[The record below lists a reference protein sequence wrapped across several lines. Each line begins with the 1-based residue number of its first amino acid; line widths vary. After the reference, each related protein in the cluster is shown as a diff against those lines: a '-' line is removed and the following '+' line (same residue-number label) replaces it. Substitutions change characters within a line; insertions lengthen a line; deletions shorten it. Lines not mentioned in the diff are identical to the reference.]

1 MKKDSVIDYLSYIL
15 FRVFSSLFRLLPINI
30 ALCLG
35 SFLGELAYL
44 LDLKHRAIA
53 YNNIKQATGGEL
65 LPCQLSRLTRD
76 FYRSFGMNLIEMFFL
91 PRLDREHIKK
101 YITIENQHYIN
112 EAFQRGKG
120 IIFLGV
126 HEGSWE
132 ISNILCANLGFSFSL
147 FIRNQRLPRLN
158 NLLNSYRR
166 QKGCRIIQ
174 RQEGTREL
182 IRELKKNHAIGMNLD
197 QGGKSGMLVDFFGK
211 SASMPTGA
219 IRLALK
225 YDATIIP
232 AFYKRIRG
240 PYVKVTLGEPL
251 KIEKTGNINEDIS
264 INVKKA
270 VRIFERYILL
280 APREYLWSYKIWKYS
295 RQRNILILS
304 DAKAGH
310 LRQSQAM
317 ARMITASFK
326 DRGLNAVIETREVK
340 FKSRLSK
347 AALLLSSFFS
357 GRYTCQGCLLCLKYF
372 LTKESYKSLIGLRP
386 DIVISCGSSLAALN
400 LILARDNLA
409 RSVVIMRPSLLGTKK
424 FSLIAWPRHDRPPR
438 RKNVVATEGALNLVD
453 QEYLVSC
460 AKNILTQTKIEK
472 NFVLGFLLGGDTKD
486 SHLDANM
493 LKETIRKIKGAIEKL
508 GGEILVST
516 SRRTPAVI
524 ERIVKDEFLGFA
536 PCRFLVIA
544 NEKNH
549 PDAVGAILA
558 LSKIVVASSESISMV
573 SEAASSGR
581 YVVVFNTGLL
591 NKRHRLFIEHLS
603 KAGYIYTSDADNL
616 GKVIEDIWKN
626 KPAVKTLQDNQR
638 IREAVETRL

>member
-1 MKKDSVIDYLSYIL
+1 M
-15 FRVFSSLFRLLPINI
+15 
-30 ALCLG
+30 
-35 SFLGELAYL
+35 
-44 LDLKHRAIA
+44 
-53 YNNIKQATGGEL
+53 
-65 LPCQLSRLTRD
+65 
-76 FYRSFGMNLIEMFFL
+76 
-91 PRLDREHIKK
+91 
-101 YITIENQHYIN
+101 
-112 EAFQRGKG
+112 
-120 IIFLGV
+120 
-126 HEGSWE
+126 
-132 ISNILCANLGFSFSL
+132 
-147 FIRNQRLPRLN
+147 
-158 NLLNSYRR
+158 
-166 QKGCRIIQ
+166 
-174 RQEGTREL
+174 
-182 IRELKKNHAIGMNLD
+182 
-197 QGGKSGMLVDFFGK
+197 
-211 SASMPTGA
+211 
-219 IRLALK
+219 
-225 YDATIIP
+225 
-232 AFYKRIRG
+232 
-240 PYVKVTLGEPL
+240 
-251 KIEKTGNINEDIS
+251 
-264 INVKKA
+264 
-270 VRIFERYILL
+270 
-280 APREYLWSYKIWKYS
+280 
-295 RQRNILILS
+295 
-304 DAKAGH
+304 
-310 LRQSQAM
+310 
-317 ARMITASFK
+317 
-326 DRGLNAVIETREVK
+326 
-340 FKSRLSK
+340 
-347 AALLLSSFFS
+347 
-357 GRYTCQGCLLCLKYF
+357 
-372 LTKESYKSLIGLRP
+372 
-386 DIVISCGSSLAALN
+386 
-400 LILARDNLA
+400 ARDNLA